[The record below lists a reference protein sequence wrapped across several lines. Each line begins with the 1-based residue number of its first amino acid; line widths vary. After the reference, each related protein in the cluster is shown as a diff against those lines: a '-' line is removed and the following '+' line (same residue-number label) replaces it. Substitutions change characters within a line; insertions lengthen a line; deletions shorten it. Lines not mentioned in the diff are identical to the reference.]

1 MASLNHCQFI
11 GHVGK
16 DPEIRSF
23 QNGNRVASFSLA
35 CSNSWKDKQTGERK
49 EQTEWINISVFDERL
64 VSLAENYI
72 TKGKKI
78 YVQGAMETRKWQ
90 DKEGKDH
97 YTTCV
102 SLRPF
107 NGQIILLDSK
117 ENSGASQQSEY
128 SSKKNT
134 KKDAGFGGGFGS
146 STSSEEELD
155 DSIPF

>member
-78 YVQGAMETRKWQ
+78 YVQGTLHNIQVGMREIALSPTITHTFGMTFAPPAIIPDPPDTR
-90 DKEGKDH
+90 
-97 YTTCV
+97 V
-102 SLRPF
+102 
-107 NGQIILLDSK
+107 
-117 ENSGASQQSEY
+117 
-128 SSKKNT
+128 
-134 KKDAGFGGGFGS
+134 
-146 STSSEEELD
+146 
-155 DSIPF
+155 